1 MNAKPVV
8 HNAHY
13 LFSLIPEP
21 LKRVLKCR
29 TPQQA
34 DELSLD
40 RKGLMVGIGPASPVR
55 WLFLWPEAE
64 GIQVEVHELRK
75 SGTKLLV
82 SGVVDRDKLPAVLQ
96 NFGKQLG
103 MG

>member
-1 MNAKPVV
+1 MTTA
-8 HNAHY
+8 HNALY
-13 LFSLIPEP
+13 LYSLIPEP
-21 LKRVLKCR
+21 IKRVLKCR

-34 DELSLD
+34 DELNLD

-55 WLFLWPEAE
+55 WLFLWPEE
-64 GIQVEVHELRK
+64 GQIAVEVHELRK

-103 MG
+103 LN